1 RSRDLSVRARREHR
15 HLCHGADRR
24 DGYRRRDPGP
34 RAANRA
40 RAFDLQLQRR
50 ARALRIA
57 RVALHPAQTRRWF
70 GRRGRPPPALGGG
83 LLVRNVLRHPWRADC
98 NTELNMAKHYVF
110 EDLEQLADALESLAA
125 TLRHLGQS
133 AREDAQ
139 HAEIERLLEH
149 LQGSEVDFADVKAL
163 GSD

>member
-1 RSRDLSVRARREHR
+1 
-15 HLCHGADRR
+15 
-24 DGYRRRDPGP
+24 
-34 RAANRA
+34 
-40 RAFDLQLQRR
+40 
-50 ARALRIA
+50 
-57 RVALHPAQTRRWF
+57 
-70 GRRGRPPPALGGG
+70 
-83 LLVRNVLRHPWRADC
+83 
-98 NTELNMAKHYVF
+98 MAKHYVF

-163 GSD
+163 GSDSLKELGELLHRLGDLVHHDGERHPT